1 MTKHLSLY
9 EILLSL
15 RSDDFA
21 TLDPEELAEVTAE
34 LSPEERAK
42 VHAWLQ
48 ERFGPG
54 IYAFDDAVHF
64 WRPLGRVL
72 H

>member
-48 ERFGPG
+48 VTWSRLFGQVFRLDRW
-54 IYAFDDAVHF
+54 IVC
-64 WRPLGRVL
+64 RV
-72 H
+72 